1 MTADPIRMHIDDLS
15 PTTSFA
21 GRNPAAPKPIDAA
34 NLAPLH
40 ADNPPSNLYQ
50 PVPNAA
56 DDPHRREN
64 APSTAQPA
72 ARPTTKSP

>member
-1 MTADPIRMHIDDLS
+1 MTADPIRMHIDDHS

-21 GRNPAAPKPIDAA
+21 GRNPNAPKPIDAA

-40 ADNPPSNLYQ
+40 ADNPPSNVDP

-56 DDPHRREN
+56 AALVRREN

-72 ARPTTKSP
+72 ARPIAKSP